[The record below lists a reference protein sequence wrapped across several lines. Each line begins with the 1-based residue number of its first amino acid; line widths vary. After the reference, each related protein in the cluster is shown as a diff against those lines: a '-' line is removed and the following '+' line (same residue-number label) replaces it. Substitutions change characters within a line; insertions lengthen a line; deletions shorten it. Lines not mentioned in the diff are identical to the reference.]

1 MTMSS
6 LYIQRKTTLNLRHLQ
21 ISLLFCGLP
30 VQHVEAV
37 SVRSLLFAM
46 RILQDST
53 IFSHVLKILVMYA
66 MLLTALD
73 VKIAGRVKLFR

>member
-1 MTMSS
+1 MSS

-21 ISLLFCGLP
+21 ISLLFCGL
-30 VQHVEAV
+30 ESV

-53 IFSHVLKILVMYA
+53 IFSHVLKILVMYV